1 MLQPQPEDAPSP
13 SAIEEAIGTAYRRQL
28 LLLNR
33 ERIEFNYVN
42 AVAKGVEDPVIV
54 VLDLQDDGAAHV
66 AHATG
71 VPWAQILQWR
81 ADCAEDDVA
90 PTQVLAAP
98 RWAILSV
105 IGPMTPNSPQ
115 GVMKPSPPETFRVVA
130 VAHNGN
136 AFADFPLPPG
146 SNIGD

>member
-1 MLQPQPEDAPSP
+1 MLQPQPQDVSTPNSL
-13 SAIEEAIGTAYRRQL
+13 EEAMGMAYRRQL

-42 AVAKGVEDPVIV
+42 AVSRGVEDPVIV

-71 VPWAQILQWR
+71 VSWEQIAKWR
-81 ADCAEDDVA
+81 KECGQSDVV
-90 PTQVLAAP
+90 PTQILAAP
-98 RWAILSV
+98 RWAVLSV

-115 GVMKPSPPETFRVVA
+115 GVMRPSPPDTFRVVA

-136 AFADFPLPPG
+136 AFADFPMPPC
-146 SNIGD
+146 S